1 MACITLTRV
10 TILARSF
17 AAVQTPGWEVAYEG
31 QLVATY
37 AEEAGGRLRQVGS
50 SRLDAALRGPASAW
64 GPAGDYPNLG
74 ALREAYLLRV
84 SAWEAREAAEGS
96 PRG

>member
-10 TILARSF
+10 ILARSF
-17 AAVQTPGWEVAYEG
+17 AALPTPGWEVAYEG

-37 AEEAGGRLRQVGS
+37 TEEADGRLRQVGS

-64 GPAGDYPNLG
+64 GPAGEYPSLD
-74 ALREAYLLRV
+74 ALREAYLLRA
-84 SAWEAREAAEGS
+84 SAWEARKATEGS